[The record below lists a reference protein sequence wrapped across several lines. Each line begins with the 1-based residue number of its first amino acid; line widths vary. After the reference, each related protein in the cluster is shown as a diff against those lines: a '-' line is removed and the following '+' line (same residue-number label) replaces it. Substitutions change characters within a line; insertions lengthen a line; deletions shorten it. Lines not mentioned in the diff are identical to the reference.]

1 VFSFFTRK
9 KKAAQKIVRAQP
21 TAEQKRASFRM
32 PVEFD
37 VLYTLRGRAG
47 RRHGRA
53 TDLSSGGLR
62 LTTDEDLPRG
72 AVLDLDFRLPDEFLA
87 EMKIEKELFEQ
98 TPFGLRPESIKTQ
111 PPPFAPMRLYGEVRS
126 AFFDQRR
133 ASFAYGLQF
142 VEIDP
147 KVHEELERFIHL
159 WQIHYIRSRHAN
171 D

>member
-1 VFSFFTRK
+1 VFSFFSRK
-9 KKAAQKIVRAQP
+9 KKTPKVLRAQP
-21 TAEQKRASFRM
+21 SAAQKRASFRM

-53 TDLSSGGLR
+53 TDLSAGGLR
-62 LTTDEDLPRG
+62 LATDEDLVRG
-72 AVLDLDFRLPDEFLA
+72 SVLDLDIRLPDDFLA

-98 TPFGLRPESIKTQ
+98 TPFGLRPESIKVQ
-111 PPPFAPMRLYGEVRS
+111 PPPFAPMRLHGEVR
-126 AFFDQRR
+126 ATFIDRR
-133 ASFAYGLQF
+133 RGTFAYGLQF
-142 VEIDP
+142 VEVDA

-159 WQIHYIRSRHAN
+159 WQLHYIRNRRGN